1 MERCE
6 NMIMETE
13 ALFFMDRKV
22 ADATAISPM
31 ASMPRERPQKGDID
45 IAVMVD
51 QIPGN
56 YLNPMATR

>member
-1 MERCE
+1 
-6 NMIMETE
+6 
-13 ALFFMDRKV
+13 MDRKV

-31 ASMPRERPQKGDID
+31 ASNGQKGSNID
-45 IAVMVD
+45 IAVVVD